1 MRANATDKKSD
12 SGREIRGA
20 ALGKSGARLMESKH
34 ACASRNF
41 AAPEAGPL
49 SFSDRQSLAG
59 RQNPMTD
66 EQESRFAA
74 LQGAW
79 LAMREKRRR
88 PELATE
94 LDAART
100 EFLKLH
106 RTETDTV
113 VLEAFR
119 QWQVRGY

>member
-1 MRANATDKKSD
+1 
-12 SGREIRGA
+12 
-20 ALGKSGARLMESKH
+20 MESKH

-94 LDAART
+94 LDAAKRKLT
-100 EFLKLH
+100 LQSLK
-106 RTETDTV
+106 RFGSGKYAAIEETDVKQEQTNGRV
-113 VLEAFR
+113 AKDC
-119 QWQVRGY
+119 

>member
-1 MRANATDKKSD
+1 
-12 SGREIRGA
+12 
-20 ALGKSGARLMESKH
+20 MESKH

-49 SFSDRQSLAG
+49 SFSDRQALAG

-79 LAMREKRRR
+79 LAMREKRRTR
-88 PELATE
+88 IGN
-94 LDAART
+94 RT
-100 EFLKLH
+100 GCGKRRIF
-106 RTETDTV
+106 
-113 VLEAFR
+113 EAS
-119 QWQVRGY
+119 QNGN